1 MTFSQGNP
9 VWNELNKNK
18 PLIWISNIYLS
29 TLFFCSSNRH
39 CIIFWLDIKT
49 YFIWWRHSI
58 EILYLHRA
66 KKTQELI
73 LYFLIKWKILDST
86 IHLIF
91 ILLQK
96 WKQILCIY
104 FEKERKKMK
113 VSTIDSCKSNF
124 LWLLVKNETLF
135 CELCISQKLII
146 ELEKY
151 YNPAF
156 KNGSMR
162 LKLKIYLQ
170 IMRKVHAT
178 NK

>member
-1 MTFSQGNP
+1 MKAN
-9 VWNELNKNK
+9 
-18 PLIWISNIYLS
+18 
-29 TLFFCSSNRH
+29 TLY
-39 CIIFWLDIKT
+39 IFRKG
-49 YFIWWRHSI
+49 
-58 EILYLHRA
+58 
-66 KKTQELI
+66 KK
-73 LYFLIKWKILDST
+73 
-86 IHLIF
+86 
-91 ILLQK
+91 
-96 WKQILCIY
+96 
-104 FEKERKKMK
+104 KKMK
-113 VSTIDSCKSNF
+113 VSTINSCKGNF

-135 CELCISQKLII
+135 CEICISQKLII

>member
-58 EILYLHRA
+58 EILYLHSA

-73 LYFLIKWKILDST
+73 LYFLIKWKILDSI

-96 WKQILCIY
+96 WQQILPQNVDLTKWCQQKKKVYKNLFNMVYYIAR
-104 FEKERKKMK
+104 ERGPYIL
-113 VSTIDSCKSNF
+113 T
-124 LWLLVKNETLF
+124 
-135 CELCISQKLII
+135 
-146 ELEKY
+146 
-151 YNPAF
+151 
-156 KNGSMR
+156 
-162 LKLKIYLQ
+162 LKI
-170 IMRKVHAT
+170 
-178 NK
+178 